1 MKSRAAMEAEAPA
14 IPRGL
19 VAFLALACGLSVAN
33 LYYAQP
39 LAGPISRALGMSA
52 AAAGLVVT
60 LTQVGY
66 GLGLILLVPLGDLL
80 ENRRLIV
87 LTAIGGALALAV
99 AAVAPNAPVFL
110 LAALLVGLGSTS
122 AQMLVP
128 VAAHMASPAAR
139 GRVVGEVM
147 SGLLAGILLARP
159 VASLI
164 ADHIGWRPVFALSAA
179 LMLVLAAAV
188 LRVLPERRPKADHS
202 YGSLL
207 ASLSGLLAQTPVL
220 RRRALYQASLF
231 AAFSLFWTDA
241 PLLLEGPAYRL
252 SQTWIA
258 AFALAGASGAL
269 IAPVAGRLADRGL
282 TRPASGAA
290 FGAAALCFVLGWL
303 GRSGGA
309 FGLVALVAAGL
320 LLDLGVQTSQVL
332 GQREIYSLAAE
343 ARSRLNG
350 LYVALFFIGGAL
362 GSGLGGAVYA
372 WAGWNGA
379 SALGLGFCLVGA
391 GAYLTEFGRQKG

>member
-1 MKSRAAMEAEAPA
+1 M
-14 IPRGL
+14 
-19 VAFLALACGLSVAN
+19 ALACGLSVAN

-39 LAGPISRALGMSA
+39 LAGPISRALGMGA
-52 AAAGLVVT
+52 ASAGLVVT

-66 GLGLILLVPLGDLL
+66 GLGLVLLVPLGDLL
-80 ENRRLIV
+80 ENRRLIA
-87 LTAIGGALALAV
+87 LTAVGGALALV
-99 AAVAPNAPVFL
+99 LAAAAPSAPVFL
-110 LAALLVGLGSTS
+110 LAALLVGFGSTA

-128 VAAHMASPAAR
+128 VAAHMAPGEAR

-159 VASLI
+159 VASVI
-164 ADHIGWRPVFALSAA
+164 ADRLGWRPVFALSAV
-179 LMLVLAAAV
+179 LMLALACAV
-188 LRVLPERRPKADHS
+188 LRVLPKRRPRADHS
-202 YGSLL
+202 YRSLL
-207 ASLSGLLAQTPVL
+207 ASLGELLLATPVL
-220 RRRALYQASLF
+220 RRRAFYQGCMF
-231 AAFSLFWTDA
+231 AAFSVFWTDA
-241 PLLLEGPAYRL
+241 PLLLAGRPYGL

-258 AFALAGASGAL
+258 LFALAGASGAL

-290 FGAAALCFVLGWL
+290 FAAAALCFVLGLAGRGGGVL
-303 GRSGGA
+303 GLA
-309 FGLVALVAAGL
+309 ALVAAGL

-372 WAGWNGA
+372 WAGWMGA
-379 SALGLGFCLVGA
+379 SLLGLGFCVLGTA
-391 GAYLTEFGRQKG
+391 AYLTEYM

>member
-1 MKSRAAMEAEAPA
+1 M
-14 IPRGL
+14 
-19 VAFLALACGLSVAN
+19 ALACGLSVAN

-39 LAGPISRALGMSA
+39 LAGPISRALGMGP

-60 LTQVGY
+60 LTQIGY
-66 GLGLILLVPLGDLL
+66 GLGLVLLVPLGDLL
-80 ENRRLIV
+80 ENRRLIA
-87 LTAIGGALALAV
+87 LTAVGGALALV
-99 AAVAPNAPVFL
+99 LAAIAPNAPVFL
-110 LAALLVGLGSTS
+110 LAALLVGFGSNA

-128 VAAHMASPAAR
+128 VAAHMAPPRAR

-159 VASLI
+159 IASVVADRL
-164 ADHIGWRPVFALSAA
+164 GWRPVFAISAG

-188 LRVLPERRPKADHS
+188 LRVLPERRPLADHS
-202 YGSLL
+202 YRSLL
-207 ASLSGLLAQTPVL
+207 ASLGQLLKETPVL
-220 RRRALYQASLF
+220 RRRALYQGTLF
-231 AAFSLFWTDA
+231 GAFSLFWTAA
-241 PLLLEGPAYRL
+241 PLLLEGPTYRL

-258 AFALAGASGAL
+258 VFALAGASGAL

-290 FGAAALCFVLGWL
+290 FAAAALCFGLGL
-303 GRSGGA
+303 VGRGGGA
-309 FGLVALVAAGL
+309 LGLAALVIAGL

-372 WAGWNGA
+372 WAGWMGA
-379 SALGLGFCLVGA
+379 SLLGLGFCLVGA
-391 GAYLTEFGRQKG
+391 AAYARELM